1 MARIQRVQDPV
12 HGLMIFEDMEASV
25 VEVLRAK
32 ELQRLRRLRQLGL
45 AHLVYPGAEH
55 SRLVHSL
62 GAAYLAMRF
71 GRHLGQVGRE
81 FLSPL
86 LTTGSTSVRDLALA
100 ALCHDLGHGPLSH
113 IWERHI
119 IGEDFNRDVW
129 IKSLGLDSTNKVL
142 LKLKW
147 HELVGQ
153 ALLAWEDGELYQLL
167 EQQEA
172 ASSMRLR
179 HLLLGTYHPEYLP
192 RLLHSDV
199 DVDRCDYVL
208 RDAHQTGVAY
218 GRCDINWLISI
229 VTLGITRENR
239 LVVGFDKRKGPA
251 VIEQVLVARRA
262 LYHTVYYHKTVRA
275 AECMIG
281 LFLKRLQDIPQIFE
295 RDRIRIPLFSP
306 YAKVLKGE
314 GLHPSEVLALDDYT
328 LWALIQIIATSPNG
342 DPTATDLARR
352 IIARDLFKQ
361 VPCQQEPLNAFIIR
375 DGAYQRLREEVQPYC
390 QGDAAYYVYIDNPDF
405 KMLSDDEQQQAYFV
419 DIESSGRVATPIQE
433 HESIRRHWLG
443 REQFLRLFVPREAVE
458 SVCKLINS
466 HHST

>member
-12 HGLMIFEDMEASV
+12 HGLMIFEDMQTSV
-25 VEVLRAK
+25 VEVLRSK

-62 GAAYLAMRF
+62 GAAHLAIRF
-71 GRHLGQVGRE
+71 GKHLGQIGRE

-86 LTTGSTSVRDLALA
+86 LTVGSTSVRDLALA

-113 IWERHI
+113 MWEQHI
-119 IGEDFNRDVW
+119 VGEDFNRDVW
-129 IKSLGLDSTNKVL
+129 IKSLGLDSSNRVL
-142 LKLKW
+142 PQLKW

-153 ALLAWEDGELYQLL
+153 ALLAWQDGELHQLL

-172 ASSMRLR
+172 ASTTRLR
-179 HLLLGTYHPEYLP
+179 HLLLGIYHPEYLP
-192 RLLHSDV
+192 RLLHSEV

-218 GRCDINWLISI
+218 GRCDINWLISTA
-229 VTLGITRENR
+229 TLGITRESR

-281 LFLKRLQDIPQIFE
+281 LLLRRLKDVPQILE
-295 RDRIRIPLFSP
+295 RDSVRMSLFAP
-306 YAKVLKGE
+306 YAKVLRGE
-314 GLHPSEVLALDDYT
+314 GLRPSEVVALDDYT
-328 LWALIQIIATSPNG
+328 LWALIQLIAGSTDG

-352 IIARDLFKQ
+352 IIARDLFKR
-361 VPCQQEPLNAFIIR
+361 VPCQQERLDAFVIR
-375 DGAYQRLREEVQPYC
+375 DDAYRRLRDEVQPYC
-390 QGDAAYYVYIDNPDF
+390 EGDAAYYVYIDNPGF

-419 DIESSGRVATPIQE
+419 DIESSGRVATPIRD
-433 HESIRRHWLG
+433 HESIRRHWHIAE
-443 REQFLRLFVPREAVE
+443 RFPRLFVPREAVDP
-458 SVCKLINS
+458 VCSLIDS
-466 HHST
+466 PH

>member
-1 MARIQRVQDPV
+1 
-12 HGLMIFEDMEASV
+12 MIFEDMEASV

-62 GAAYLAMRF
+62 GAAHLATRL

-86 LTTGSTSVRDLALA
+86 LATGPTSVRDLALA

-119 IGEDFNRDVW
+119 IGEAFNRNVW
-129 IKSLGLDSTNKVL
+129 INSLGLDSNNKAL

-172 ASSMRLR
+172 DSTTRLR
-179 HLLLGTYHPEYLP
+179 HLLLGTYHPGYLP
-192 RLLHSDV
+192 RLLRSDV

-229 VTLGITRENR
+229 ATLGITREGR

-262 LYHTVYYHKTVRA
+262 LYHTVYFHKTVRA

-281 LFLKRLQDIPQIFE
+281 LLLKRLQDNPQIFD
-295 RDRIRIPLFSP
+295 RDTIRIPLFAP
-306 YAKVLKGE
+306 YAKVLRGK

-328 LWALIQIIATSPNG
+328 LWTLMQLIAASTSG

-352 IIARDLFKQ
+352 IVARDLFKQ
-361 VPCQQEPLNAFIIR
+361 VPCLQARLDAFVIR
-375 DGAYQRLREEVQPYC
+375 DDAYERLRKEVQPYC
-390 QGDAAYYVYIDNPDF
+390 QGDASYYIYIDNADF
-405 KMLSDDEQQQAYFV
+405 EMLSNDEQQQAYFV

-433 HESIRRHWLG
+433 HGSIRRHWLG
-443 REQFLRLFVPREAVE
+443 PERFLRLFVPRQAVE
-458 SVCKLINS
+458 SVCKLVDS
-466 HHST
+466 PY

>member
-1 MARIQRVQDPV
+1 
-12 HGLMIFEDMEASV
+12 MESSV

-62 GAAYLAMRF
+62 GAAYLATRF

-119 IGEDFNRDVW
+119 IGEDFNRDLW
-129 IKSLGLDSTNKVL
+129 ISSLGLDSTNRAL
-142 LKLKW
+142 FQLKW

-153 ALLAWEDGELYQLL
+153 ALLAWKDGELYQLL

-172 ASSMRLR
+172 ASTARIC
-179 HLLLGTYHPEYLP
+179 HLLLGTYHPGYLP

-199 DVDRCDYVL
+199 DIDRCDYIL

-218 GRCDINWLISI
+218 GRCDINWLISTL
-229 VTLGITRENR
+229 TLGITRDNR

-262 LYHTVYYHKTVRA
+262 LYYTVYFHKTVRA
-275 AECMIG
+275 AECMLG
-281 LFLKRLQDIPQIFE
+281 LFLKRLRDIPRIF
-295 RDRIRIPLFSP
+295 DHAKVRIPLLAP
-306 YAKVLKGE
+306 YAKVLRGE

-328 LWALIQIIATSPNG
+328 LWTLTQLIATSHDS

-352 IIARDLFKQ
+352 IMARDLFKQ
-361 VPCQQEPLNAFIIR
+361 VPCQKERLEAFVIR
-375 DGAYQRLREEVQPYC
+375 EDAYQLLHKEVQPYC
-390 QGDAAYYVYIDNPDF
+390 QGDASYYVYIDNPDF
-405 KMLSDDEQQQAYFV
+405 KMFSDDEQHQAYFV
-419 DIESSGRVATPIQE
+419 DIESPGRVATPIQE
-433 HESIRRHWLG
+433 HESIRRHWSGL
-443 REQFLRLFVPREAVE
+443 EKFPRLFVPREAVE

-466 HHST
+466 PHSTWQVWI